1 MEKELTPQ
9 EIEKIKKTLS
19 ARRAELM
26 ADMEEKS
33 RVNPNEADS
42 LSSKFPEYGDKPD
55 ENAQEIMDYS
65 TDLATEQILE
75 KTLIEIDGALKRIEN
90 GTYGICRY
98 CKKPIGA
105 KRLMAR
111 PVASSCI
118 SCKTELQEN
127 E

>member
-1 MEKELTPQ
+1 MEKELTTK
-9 EIEKIKKTLS
+9 EIETIKQSLI
-19 ARRAELM
+19 ARRAELI
-26 ADMEEKS
+26 ADMVRDS
-33 RVNPNEADS
+33 RINPNEADN
-42 LSSKFPEYGDKPD
+42 LSTKYPEYGDKPD

-75 KTLIEIDGALKRIEN
+75 KALSEIDGALKRIEN

>member
-9 EIEKIKKTLS
+9 EIEKIKKNLS

-33 RVNPNEADS
+33 RLNPNEADN

>member
-9 EIEKIKKTLS
+9 EIEKIKKNLI
-19 ARRAELM
+19 ARRAGLM

-33 RVNPNEADS
+33 RVNPNEADN

-75 KTLIEIDGALKRIEN
+75 KTLIEINGALKRIEN

-98 CKKPIGA
+98 CKNPIGA

>member
-1 MEKELTPQ
+1 MEKELTNK
-9 EIEKIKKTLS
+9 EIEAIKESLL
-19 ARRAELM
+19 ARKAELM
-26 ADMEEKS
+26 ADMTEKS
-33 RVNPNEADS
+33 RVNPNESDN

-75 KTLIEIDGALKRIEN
+75 KVLLEIDDALKRIDN
-90 GTYGICRY
+90 GNYGICRY
-98 CKKPIGA
+98 CKNPIGA

-111 PVASSCI
+111 PTASSCI

>member
-33 RVNPNEADS
+33 RVNPNEADN

>member
-1 MEKELTPQ
+1 MEKELTTK
-9 EIEKIKKTLS
+9 EIEEIKQSLL
-19 ARRAELM
+19 ARQAELM
-26 ADMEEKS
+26 ADMVEKS
-33 RVNPNEADS
+33 RVNPNESDN

-75 KTLIEIDGALKRIEN
+75 KILIEINGALKRIEN

-111 PVASSCI
+111 PTASSCV